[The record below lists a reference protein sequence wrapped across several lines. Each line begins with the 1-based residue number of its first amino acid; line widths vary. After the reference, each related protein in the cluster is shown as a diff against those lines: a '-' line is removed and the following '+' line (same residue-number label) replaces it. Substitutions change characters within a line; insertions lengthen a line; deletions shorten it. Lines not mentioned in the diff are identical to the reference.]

1 MWKTCWS
8 NIQNFIIAL
17 GKQFLV
23 LFSYFPPASVLYT
36 WHMCGCVM
44 TLEDG
49 YDLGELF
56 GRLPLSPLLKKQNV
70 FLKMLKPPLYAQN
83 MPKELSQP
91 QSPEVLAN
99 TKQETETT

>member
-1 MWKTCWS
+1 M
-8 NIQNFIIAL
+8 
-17 GKQFLV
+17 V

-99 TKQETETT
+99 TKQETEMT